1 MIARRKLILAGATLA
16 LAPEMVGTAGAQQ
29 KLSKQDAGYQDKPK
43 NDQRCA
49 GCTLFQPP
57 SACNVVEGEINPQ
70 GWCKLFE
77 KPPE

>member
-1 MIARRKLILAGATLA
+1 MIARRKFILAGATLA
-16 LAPEMVGTAGAQQ
+16 LAREMVGKASAQQ

-43 NDQRCA
+43 NGQLCA

-57 SACNVVEGEINPQ
+57 NACNVVAGEINPQ